1 MTTCSQRPERMRRVS
16 DFRISDRV
24 LVDTRIK
31 EIGITGDF
39 CKIQLG
45 GHCDG
50 EFHIKTQVHLHPGVS
65 PEALLEELDAAAILI
80 DAYVGG
86 YDGMDKIA
94 ECRRLYDVQ
103 RTAREAAKAPK
114 LQEGQEVWVRATV
127 KTVGRRGGGVEV
139 RAGGMFKFAVEHDD
153 IRTD

>member
-1 MTTCSQRPERMRRVS
+1 MRRVS

-65 PEALLEELDAAAILI
+65 PEALLEELELLWDWLSPA
-80 DAYVGG
+80 
-86 YDGMDKIA
+86 DKA
-94 ECRRLYDVQ
+94 MGTGQERLDEL
-103 RTAREAAKAPK
+103 RTAREAANAPK
-114 LQEGQEVWVRATV
+114 LKEGDEVWVRSE
-127 KTVGRRGGGVEV
+127 VGPPGDASGGLVAIRPVGWNYARPIIPV
-139 RAGGMFKFAVEHDD
+139 HPDD